1 MAATTL
7 AKISAA
13 VDSLIKTS
21 NKNNH
26 HQLEEQQ
33 IIMEDD
39 DQPQPQQQATVS
51 PFNNSPRKRKRVNN
65 SSSAGSASNGSA
77 NGVDNLNNDH
87 STNNAKETKLRK
99 SSTISNNNTLPRKKR
114 KTQKLPSPVSK
125 EIITDSD
132 KIEGAE
138 DPAESIDPMETDTMD
153 VYAFT
158 ENNSNNVSPESNNKK
173 PGRKTPNR
181 RGSAKNRREN
191 GRKEKNNSTNM
202 SDHHQEDFREDVK
215 ALSSSALLNGTGS
228 HESKGKEKERNE
240 EKMEVDLPFGG
251 KLTEEEADLT
261 KTTPDQNDKSKFE
274 RAKTQAE
281 AKNPKSEPQATEEK
295 TQHDFIETTPKIQKI
310 RFGDWEIDTWFVA
323 PYPEEYSLHEVLY
336 ICEFCLKYMKSQ
348 FVATRHKQKC
358 PMRHPPGDEIYRD
371 GQISIFEV
379 DGRKNKIYCQN
390 LCLLAKMFLDHK
402 TLYYDVEP
410 FLFYVM
416 TECTDSGCHFVG
428 YFSKEKRSPLNYNVS
443 CILTLP
449 IHQRKGYG
457 NLLIDFSYLLTK
469 KENKTGSPEKPLSDL
484 GLLSYRNYWRNV
496 IFEELRNVKNPIS
509 IEELSRRTS
518 MTSDDVISTLQTN
531 DMLVK
536 DPETHSYKLVID
548 KQRIEAHFK
557 KLDSKG
563 YPKIKPENLKWTP
576 FIVTRGLG
584 LRLVDDEEKQ
594 DNNGEKDKEKEDDE
608 KSKREK
614 VEGDSSAVTGNGSQ
628 AVVGIIDKGK
638 KRKKRAFNP
647 SLGTRRMTRT
657 RARLESES
665 TEKQTSNDVDQ
676 GGNETN

>member
-7 AKISAA
+7 VKVSTV
-13 VDSLIKTS
+13 VDSLINNS
-21 NKNNH
+21 NKTNH

-33 IIMEDD
+33 IMEEDEQLQ
-39 DQPQPQQQATVS
+39 QPTIVS
-51 PFNNSPRKRKRVNN
+51 SFNNSPRKRKRVNN
-65 SSSAGSASNGSA
+65 NNNTSSASNGNAGA
-77 NGVDNLNNDH
+77 N
-87 STNNAKETKLRK
+87 
-99 SSTISNNNTLPRKKR
+99 
-114 KTQKLPSPVSK
+114 
-125 EIITDSD
+125 
-132 KIEGAE
+132 GAE
-138 DPAESIDPMETDTMD
+138 DLTESFDFMETDTMD
-153 VYAFT
+153 VYTFT
-158 ENNSNNVSPESNNKK
+158 ENNSNNVSSETSNNKK
-173 PGRKTPNR
+173 TGRKTPNR
-181 RGSAKNRREN
+181 RGSTKNKQN
-191 GRKEKNNSTNM
+191 GRKEKNNSTNSKKLKM
-202 SDHHQEDFREDVK
+202 KRDKVDEDEDAISIDSFGGLSDYFQHEEDHREDVK
-215 ALSSSALLNGTGS
+215 ASSSSSALLNGTGGQ
-228 HESKGKEKERNE
+228 EPKGKEKEGNE
-240 EKMEVDLPFGG
+240 EKIEVDLPFGG

-261 KTTPDQNDKSKFE
+261 KTTPDQNDKIKFE

-281 AKNPKSEPQATEEK
+281 AKNPKSESQATEEK

-371 GQISIFEV
+371 DQISIFEV

-484 GLLSYRNYWRNV
+484 GLLSYRNYWRNI
-496 IFEELRNVKNPIS
+496 IFEELRNVKDPIS

-518 MTSDDVISTLQTN
+518 MTPDDVISTMQTN
-531 DMLVK
+531 DILVK

-557 KLDSKG
+557 KVDSKG

-594 DNNGEKDKEKEDDE
+594 DSSEEKVKEKEDDE
-608 KSKREK
+608 KIKREK
-614 VEGDSSAVTGNGSQ
+614 IEGDSSAIAGDGSQ
-628 AVVGIIDKGK
+628 AVIGIIDKNK

-657 RARLESES
+657 RARLESENANA
-665 TEKQTSNDVDQ
+665 EKQVTSNTVTTTTHEAINGVTEEEERNNVDQ